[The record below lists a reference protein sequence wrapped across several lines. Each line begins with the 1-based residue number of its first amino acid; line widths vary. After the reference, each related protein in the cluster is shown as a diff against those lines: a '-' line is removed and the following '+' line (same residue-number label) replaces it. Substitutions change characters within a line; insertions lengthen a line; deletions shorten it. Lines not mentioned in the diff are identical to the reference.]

1 MRQIFSQIW
10 YYRRNQAWFLV
21 ELVLIFLGMWFLTD
35 WLVTSAYYT
44 RSLPKG
50 YDASGVYVVKTDP
63 VPEPSS
69 LSLQRMAER
78 LRMLDEVEAA
88 AVFACAPGGASYF
101 GSTLLQ
107 DSTDA
112 VQYMQMQRL
121 FGTEDAAVLRYD
133 WVWPEDGRVE
143 EVPGGIILTEDLA
156 RSRFPGVPYPEIR
169 DFSAPVVGVVRPMQ
183 VEAGGD
189 LLPVCIRTVVPDEA
203 DATMEVLLRLRAG
216 ADSGPVDELVRRWRR
231 DNPFEG
237 VKVNKLVPMQE
248 RLDEAYRLSGN
259 RRETVFSLL
268 LAFLLMNVLLSV
280 ASCNGLR
287 LRDRRAEIGL
297 RQAVGAGKRTILQQW
312 MLESWLLWAVAVF
325 LGGILLANILAF
337 GSVSLCRPVSQMV
350 TAAVLEDYPF
360 LYHIPVH
367 VTVVTL
373 LTAGMMWLAV
383 TLGALIPAW
392 KGLRLSPVESL
403 RENG

>member
-1 MRQIFSQIW
+1 MLRQIFSQIW

-35 WLVTSAYYT
+35 WLATAYYA
-44 RSLPKG
+44 RSLPAG
-50 YDASGVYVVKTDP
+50 YDAADVYVVKTDP
-63 VPEPSS
+63 APEPSP
-69 LSLQRMAER
+69 LSLRQMADR

-88 AVFACAPGGASYF
+88 AVFACAPGGASF
-101 GSTLLQ
+101 LGSTLLQ

-112 VQYMQMQRL
+112 VQYMLMQRL
-121 FGTEDAAVLRYD
+121 LGTEDAAVLRYD

-216 ADSGPVDELVRRWRR
+216 ADPGPVDELVRRWRR
-231 DNPFEG
+231 DNPFDG

-248 RLDEAYRLSGN
+248 RLDEEYRLSGN

-268 LAFLLMNVLLSV
+268 LAFLLMNVLISV
-280 ASCNGLR
+280 ASYNGLR
-287 LRDRRAEIGL
+287 LRDRRTEIGL
-297 RQAVGAGKRTILQQW
+297 RRALGAGRGAVLRQW
-312 MLESWLLWAVAVF
+312 LTESWLLGAAAVF
-325 LGGILLANILAF
+325 LGGILLANILLF
-337 GSVSLCRPVSQMV
+337 GSVSLCQPDLRMV
-350 TAAVLEDYPF
+350 TAAVQEDYPF

-383 TLGALIPAW
+383 TLGALIPVW